1 MHQEHPELV
10 KDQYWEEV
18 FPNEIPYAIPT
29 MRHNPPEASTAYME
43 TQRVKL
49 FWVFNYRLKSFT
61 KMSSFETLETPRI
74 GTFDYK

>member
-1 MHQEHPELV
+1 
-10 KDQYWEEV
+10 
-18 FPNEIPYAIPT
+18 